1 MNKQFCGF
9 DLGNSK
15 VHWELSEKNA
25 LNSFFFFFKVNK
37 AMNCYTL

>member
-25 LNSFFFFFKVNK
+25 LNSLFLKVNK